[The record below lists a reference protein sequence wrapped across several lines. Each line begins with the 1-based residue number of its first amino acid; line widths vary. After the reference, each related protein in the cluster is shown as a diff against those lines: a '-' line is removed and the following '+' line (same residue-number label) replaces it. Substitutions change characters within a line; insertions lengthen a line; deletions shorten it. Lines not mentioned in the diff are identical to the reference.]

1 MNDLFTKEPDTK
13 PLEST
18 YIHDLYGVFIE
29 EQLDTLRFF
38 QELISLMVGF
48 KETSDYRSETWQ
60 RCEVY
65 LKEYKIYLERT
76 VRELGEL
83 RRTAEAITRI

>member
-1 MNDLFTKEPDTK
+1 
-13 PLEST
+13 
-18 YIHDLYGVFIE
+18 
-29 EQLDTLRFF
+29 
-38 QELISLMVGF
+38 MVGF

-76 VRELGEL
+76 VRELGNL
-83 RRTAEAITRI
+83 RRTAEEIT